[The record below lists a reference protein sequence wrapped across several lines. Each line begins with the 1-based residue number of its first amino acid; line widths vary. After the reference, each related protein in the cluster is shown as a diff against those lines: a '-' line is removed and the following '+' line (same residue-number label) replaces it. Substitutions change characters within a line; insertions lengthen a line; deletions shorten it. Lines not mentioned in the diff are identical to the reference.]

1 MRNQQS
7 GAQAAAPA
15 FYSVAATAQML
26 GASEMTVYRAI
37 QAGEFPALRI
47 RGRIVV
53 PAKALE
59 ALTEAAVEGRRLVDV
74 AEWTAAA
81 AGGGPD
87 ERG

>member
-1 MRNQQS
+1 MKKQGDEASQT
-7 GAQAAAPA
+7 APA
-15 FYSVAATAQML
+15 FYSVAATARML

-53 PAKALE
+53 PARALE
-59 ALTEAAVEGRRLVDV
+59 ALTEEAVSRRSVVDV

-81 AGGGPD
+81 SAGGADG
-87 ERG
+87 RR

>member
-1 MRNQQS
+1 MKKQENETGQS
-7 GAQAAAPA
+7 APA
-15 FYSVAATAQML
+15 FYSVAATARML

-59 ALTEAAVEGRRLVDV
+59 ALTEEALSRRSVVDV

-81 AGGGPD
+81 AGGAGG
-87 ERG
+87 RR